1 MIRVHHV
8 GSSHVLCAVKLHKR
22 QADSAYALQ
31 FCELTLSQCEELVAT
46 VLNAMA
52 ELA

>member
-1 MIRVHHV
+1 MV
-8 GSSHVLCAVKLHKR
+8 GPATCCVPSGCISGKLI
-22 QADSAYALQ
+22 SAFALQ